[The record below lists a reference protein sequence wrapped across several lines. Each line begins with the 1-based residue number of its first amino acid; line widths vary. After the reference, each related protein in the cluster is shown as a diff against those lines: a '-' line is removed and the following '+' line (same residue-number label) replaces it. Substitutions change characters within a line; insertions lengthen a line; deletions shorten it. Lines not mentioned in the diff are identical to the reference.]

1 MSSSTYLDFDLQ
13 ITPAAQVNLGADLGA
28 NPGGFTARVLASPA
42 GEGRAPFQSPFSAEE
57 IAQFQPQM
65 VDATTPTTRP
75 ALQETLKTVGGRFFD
90 ALFTGDLRLRLEQ
103 SLDEAARQRAT
114 LRLKV
119 RLTES
124 PALLDLPWEYLY
136 HRQRNLFLSQST
148 STSLIHFLELPTPPV
163 SLTVALP
170 LRMLMVIAAP
180 ADLFPLDVEQE
191 WSNVQRALSDLIQRG
206 LVIVD
211 RLPVATR
218 AGLQSAL
225 RRQEYHILHFVGHGD
240 FDETT
245 QSGALF
251 LTNEQ
256 GNADPMAAS
265 DLATLLHNERSLRLV
280 LLNACESAQTG
291 QRNPLGGVAQT
302 LVQQG
307 APAVVAMRYPI
318 SDEAAIT
325 FAHEFYAALADGYS
339 VDGALTEARVA
350 IATRLGN
357 GEWGA
362 PRLIMHAK
370 DGILW
375 QVGNQSSQSIDGT
388 AISQDLSLLAGLM
401 KSAVVR
407 ALVATYRA
415 DFRAACEQIEILSN
429 YKDLHDLLHKLQFRC
444 YSVIAQEAQRFPKDD
459 LALDNLLNYE
469 VTLQD
474 IADELERVAQE
485 AKLPATETTWM
496 ADIKQ
501 AQGLLRA
508 ALDDMDGE
516 KLKKVV
522 WLLRRVLALQP
533 SNINHRLIGAARAL
547 RLAEIV
553 VSLVAIR
560 DALLQLKVDRE
571 RTTQFTSGVDALQQL
586 DARVQALMV
595 EHDQWQE
602 VQRILGRI
610 EDVML
615 HDLNELEFSWPDL
628 SGRVTTLCQAQK
640 GEWVDLF
647 LQDSDQLAK
656 AITAQN
662 PVRIRSYFQRYRQR
676 AGNRFFQVDTNLKEL
691 CAELRKVGD
700 SLATIIQVLE

>member
-13 ITPAAQVNLGADLGA
+13 ITPAPQAT
-28 NPGGFTARVLASPA
+28 PGGFTARVLASPA
-42 GEGRAPFQSPFSAEE
+42 GEGSALFQSPFSADEL
-57 IAQFQPQM
+57 AQFQPQILA
-65 VDATTPTTRP
+65 ATNAAARP
-75 ALQETLKTVGGRFFD
+75 ALQETLKTIGGRFFD
-90 ALFTGDLRLRLEQ
+90 ALFTNNLLLCLER
-103 SLDEAARQRAT
+103 SLDKAARQRAT

-124 PALLDLPWEYLY
+124 PALFDLPWEYLY
-136 HRQRNLFLSQST
+136 YQQRNLFLSQST
-148 STSLIHFLELPTPPV
+148 STSLIHFLELPTPPA
-163 SLTVALP
+163 SLTVTLP
-170 LRMLMVIAAP
+170 LRLLMVIAAP
-180 ADLFPLDVEQE
+180 ADLFPLDVERE

-211 RLPVATR
+211 RLPAATR

-240 FDETT
+240 FDEIT
-245 QSGALF
+245 QSGSLF

-265 DLATLLHNERSLRLV
+265 DLASLLHNERSLRLV

-291 QRNPLGGVAQT
+291 ERNPFGGVAQT

-362 PRLIMHAK
+362 PRLITHAK

-375 QVGNQSSQSIDGT
+375 EMSSQSSQPINGDV
-388 AISQDLSLLAGLM
+388 ISQDLSLLAGLM

-407 ALVATYRA
+407 SLVATYRA
-415 DFRAACEQIEILSN
+415 NFSAACEQIEILSN
-429 YKDLHDLLHKLQFRC
+429 YKELHDLLHKLQFRC

-474 IADELERVAQE
+474 IADELARVAQE
-485 AKLPATETTWM
+485 AALPATERSWL
-496 ADIKQ
+496 ADVEQ
-501 AQGLLRA
+501 AQALLRQ
-508 ALDDMDGE
+508 ALDGMDGE
-516 KLKKVV
+516 KLKRVV

-553 VSLVAIR
+553 ASLVAIR
-560 DALLQLKVDRE
+560 DALQQLKVDRE
-571 RTTQFTSGVDALQQL
+571 RTTQFTTGVDALQQL
-586 DARVQALMV
+586 NARLQALMV

-628 SGRVTTLCQAQK
+628 CSRVTTLCQAQK

>member
-13 ITPAAQVNLGADLGA
+13 VTPAAQDP
-28 NPGGFTARVLASPA
+28 PGGYLVRVLTSPV
-42 GEGRAPFQSPFSAEE
+42 GEESGGFRSPFQDAETV
-57 IAQFQPQM
+57 QFQQQIA
-65 VDATTPTTRP
+65 VTTPTLRP
-75 ALQETLKTVGGRFFD
+75 ALQETLRTVGGRLFE
-90 ALFTGDLRLRLEQ
+90 ALFADDLLLCLER
-103 SLDEAARQRAT
+103 SLDEAERQHAT
-114 LRLKV
+114 LRLKL
-119 RLTES
+119 RLKES
-124 PALLDLPWEYLY
+124 PALLGLPWEYLY
-136 HRQRNLFLSQST
+136 HKRRNLFLSQST
-148 STSLIHFLELPTPPV
+148 SASLIHFLDLPTPPL
-163 SLTVALP
+163 SLTVTLP
-170 LRMLMVIAAP
+170 LRMLVVIATP
-180 ADLFPLDVEQE
+180 ADLFPLDVERE
-191 WSNVQRALSDLIQRG
+191 WTNVQQALSDLIQRG
-206 LVIVD
+206 MVIVD

-218 AGLQSAL
+218 GGLQSAL
-225 RRQEYHILHFVGHGD
+225 SRQEYHILHFVGHGD

-245 QSGALF
+245 QQGALF
-251 LTNEQ
+251 LTADN
-256 GNADPMAAS
+256 GNADQMAAA
-265 DLATLLHNERSLRLV
+265 DLASLLHNERSLRLV

-291 QRNPLGGVAQT
+291 HTNPFGGVAQT

-307 APAVVAMRYPI
+307 VPAVVAMRYPV

-362 PRLIMHAK
+362 AQLITHAK

-375 QVGNQSSQSIDGT
+375 QISAQSSEPIDGG

-407 ALVATYRA
+407 SLVTTYRA
-415 DFRAACEQIEILSN
+415 DFRAACEQIDILSR

-459 LALDNLLNYE
+459 LALDNLRNYE

-474 IADELERVAQE
+474 IADELHQVAQK
-485 AKLPATETTWM
+485 AALPASEISWL
-496 ADIKQ
+496 ADIEQ

-508 ALDDMDGE
+508 ALDGMDGE
-516 KLKKVV
+516 KLKRVV

-547 RLAEIV
+547 RLTEIV
-553 VSLVAIR
+553 ASLAAIR
-560 DALLQLKVDRE
+560 DALQQLKVDRE
-571 RTTQFTSGVDALQQL
+571 RTTQFTTGVDALQQL
-586 DARVQALMV
+586 DTRLQALML

-610 EDVML
+610 EDVLL
-615 HDLNELEFSWPDL
+615 HDLNELAFSWPDL
-628 SGRVTTLCQAQK
+628 CTRVTGLCQMQK

-647 LQDSDQLAK
+647 LQDSDQLAN

-676 AGNRFFQVDTNLKEL
+676 AGNRFFQVDTQLKEL

>member
-1 MSSSTYLDFDLQ
+1 VGADWLMSSSIYLDFDLQ
-13 ITPAAQVNLGADLGA
+13 ITPA
-28 NPGGFTARVLASPA
+28 PPSGFTARVLTSPV
-42 GEGRAPFQSPFSAEE
+42 GEVSTLFHAPFDAAELAE
-57 IAQFQPQM
+57 FQTQLLT
-65 VDATTPTTRP
+65 ASTPATRP
-75 ALQETLKTVGGRFFD
+75 TLQELLKTTGGRLFE
-90 ALFTGDLRLRLEQ
+90 ALFTGDLRLCLER
-103 SLDEAARQRAT
+103 SLDAAARQQAT

-136 HRQRNLFLSQST
+136 HQQRNLFLSQST
-148 STSLIHFLELPTPPV
+148 STSLIHFLDLPTPPA
-163 SLTVALP
+163 SLTVTLP
-170 LRMLMVIAAP
+170 LRLLMVIAAP
-180 ADLFPLDVEQE
+180 ADLFPLDVERE
-191 WSNVQRALSDLIQRG
+191 WSNVQRALGDLIQRG
-206 LVIVD
+206 QVIVD

-245 QSGALF
+245 QSGNLF
-251 LTNEQ
+251 LTADN
-256 GNADPMAAS
+256 GNADPMAAG
-265 DLATLLHNERSLRLV
+265 DLASLLHNERSLRLV

-291 QRNPLGGVAQT
+291 VTNPFGGVAQT
-302 LVQQG
+302 LVQGG

-357 GEWGA
+357 GEWGS
-362 PRLIMHAK
+362 PRLITHAK
-370 DGILW
+370 DGLLW
-375 QVGNQSSQSIDGT
+375 QVSSQSSQPISGDV
-388 AISQDLSLLAGLM
+388 ISQDLSLLAGLM
-401 KSAVVR
+401 KSAMVR
-407 ALVATYRA
+407 ALVTTYRA

-474 IADELERVAQE
+474 IADELARVAQE
-485 AKLPATETTWM
+485 AALPATETSWL
-496 ADIKQ
+496 ADVEQ
-501 AQGLLRA
+501 AQTLLRQ

-516 KLKKVV
+516 KLKRVV

-553 VSLVAIR
+553 ASLVAIR
-560 DALLQLKVDRE
+560 DALQQLRVDRE
-571 RTTQFTSGVDALQQL
+571 RTTQFTTGVDALQQL
-586 DARVQALMV
+586 DARLQALML

-610 EDVML
+610 EDVLL

-628 SGRVTTLCQAQK
+628 SSRVTTLCQMQK

-676 AGNRFFQVDTNLKEL
+676 AGNRFFQVDTNLKDL